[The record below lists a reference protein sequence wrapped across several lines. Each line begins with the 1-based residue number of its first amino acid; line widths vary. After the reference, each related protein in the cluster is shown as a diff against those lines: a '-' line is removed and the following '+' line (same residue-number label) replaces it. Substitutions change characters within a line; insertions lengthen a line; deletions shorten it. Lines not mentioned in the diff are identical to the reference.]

1 MRPKEIRLGPKE
13 IRLRPKEREMRSVC
27 ALRRFVWAPLRHTIV
42 SLTNKCMER
51 LIRKASEK
59 GVTHVRG
66 GVIDATI
73 VSSACLGLAVQ
84 VEKRPISGDRSFDQT
99 Q

>member
-1 MRPKEIRLGPKE
+1 LRPKEIRLGPKE

-59 GVTHVRG
+59 GVTHVR
-66 GVIDATI
+66 
-73 VSSACLGLAVQ
+73 VSMLHCGMQ
-84 VEKRPISGDRSFDQT
+84 YQHPPSGTS
-99 Q
+99 

>member
-1 MRPKEIRLGPKE
+1 LRPKEIRLGPKE

-73 VSSACLGLAVQ
+73 VSSASEAQGYYGWSCDLSNLVAV
-84 VEKRPISGDRSFDQT
+84 R
-99 Q
+99 